1 MEMTDQEK
9 ILVLKKQNRQLMRD
23 SQKMLH
29 RMRAAEWQLKH
40 LVATLDTDYII
51 TKKRGDIVV
60 SVFDVM
66 DDMEAQALRKREQ
79 RRRRINPES

>member
-1 MEMTDQEK
+1 
-9 ILVLKKQNRQLMRD
+9 MRD

-40 LVATLDTDYII
+40 LVASLDTDYII

-66 DDMEAQALRKREQ
+66 DDMEAQAMRKREQ
-79 RRRRINPES
+79 RQHRPGPQS